1 MPHWRK
7 GVFRRKGQNSGQC
20 RVIGVIGAGRRTG
33 VTHLCVLMA
42 NYLTGAGQRR
52 TAVIEWNDH
61 GDFRRMEK
69 VCARRENVA
78 GKKEENVFKALGVTY
93 FGRGNADTLAGC
105 MNGPYDDII
114 IDFGEAAPASRAE
127 WRRCQVRMMVAAFSE
142 WQLEDASGMMEQNGR
157 PCRGWIYLAAF
168 GSEWTRREVER
179 QLGVPVFRIPF
190 SADAFRI
197 DRSLMRWFEGLL

>member
-1 MPHWRK
+1 M
-7 GVFRRKGQNSGQC
+7 
-20 RVIGVIGAGRRTG
+20 
-33 VTHLCVLMA
+33 THLCVLMA

-61 GDFRRMEK
+61 GDFERMGK
-69 VCARRENVA
+69 VCARRETVA
-78 GKKEENVFKALGVTY
+78 GEKEENVFKALGVTY
-93 FGRGNADTLAGC
+93 FGRGDARTFAGC

-114 IDFGEAAPASRAE
+114 VDFGGATPAARAE
-127 WRRCQVRMMVAAFSE
+127 WLRCQVRMTVVSFSE
-142 WQLEDASGMMEQNGR
+142 WQLEEASGMMEQGGR
-157 PCRGWIYLAAF
+157 TGGSWIYLAAF

-197 DRSLMRWFEGLL
+197 DRSLMRWFEGIL

>member
-1 MPHWRK
+1 M
-7 GVFRRKGQNSGQC
+7 
-20 RVIGVIGAGRRTG
+20 
-33 VTHLCVLMA
+33 THLCVLMA

-127 WRRCQVRMMVAAFSE
+127 WLRCQVRMMVAALAVGGCFRDDGTE
-142 WQLEDASGMMEQNGR
+142 RTAVQKLDIPGCIWQRMDQKRSGKAAGR
-157 PCRGWIYLAAF
+157 P
-168 GSEWTRREVER
+168 
-179 QLGVPVFRIPF
+179 GVPDSVF
-190 SADAFRI
+190 SGCVSD
-197 DRSLMRWFEGLL
+197 

>member
-69 VCARRENVA
+69 VCARRENVT
-78 GKKEENVFKALGVTY
+78 GEKEENVFKALGVTY
-93 FGRGNADTLAGC
+93 FCRGNADTLAGC

-114 IDFGEAAPASRAE
+114 IDFGEAAPAPRAE
-127 WRRCQVRMMVAAFSE
+127 WLRCQVRMMVVSFSDGTE
-142 WQLEDASGMMEQNGR
+142 RTAVQKLDIPGCIWQRMDQKRSGEAVGR
-157 PCRGWIYLAAF
+157 P
-168 GSEWTRREVER
+168 
-179 QLGVPVFRIPF
+179 GVPDSVF
-190 SADAFRI
+190 SGCVSD
-197 DRSLMRWFEGLL
+197 